1 MNREKLI
8 IEKKCFS
15 CKNFKHITY
24 NCRNKKIREKSTQ
37 MFSNKFKV
45 LMNKIIEVEIFSRRE
60 KKKDRKIILKK
71 KREKIR
77 KKT

>member
-1 MNREKLI
+1 
-8 IEKKCFS
+8 
-15 CKNFKHITY
+15 
-24 NCRNKKIREKSTQ
+24 

-77 KKT
+77 KKNLIVALLTLRIKK